1 MKLGERSLE
10 QENHSRE
17 IRGTGLQESML
28 VISDQKI
35 AFVTYFV
42 SIKLY
47 LWLTDGQQSAFIFT
61 S

>member
-17 IRGTGLQESML
+17 IRGTELQESVL
-28 VISDQKI
+28 VISDHKI

-42 SIKLY
+42 S
-47 LWLTDGQQSAFIFT
+47 
-61 S
+61 